1 MARIK
6 KAVVAGA
13 GAAISAVWAALVNG
27 DKPASNEGWAALIG
41 GAVGLGI
48 MTAVG
53 VSFARNVGTVNGSDP
68 KPPTQLMR

>member
-6 KAVVAGA
+6 KAVVAGF

-27 DKPASNEGWAALIG
+27 DKPTSQEGWAGLIG

-48 MTAVG
+48 AAGIATY
-53 VSFARNVGTVNGSDP
+53 FARNAGTVSGSDP
-68 KPPTQLMR
+68 RPPTQLMR